1 MTRRITIAAPAAV
14 ALLLFAFTWLACG
27 VKSPP
32 IPPEEAR
39 PEQITDLHGASTHTG
54 IRLTW
59 GRPQRYASG
68 KRLTDLGDFVL
79 MRAQG
84 DGPFRQVAQ
93 IPVTDQGR
101 IQVQRVFNYDDTA
114 TTVGGAYRYA
124 VVARTTDDYESKPSN
139 VVTLVRKE
147 PAPTPNPE
155 TYMLPTPTP
164 LP

>member
-1 MTRRITIAAPAAV
+1 MTRCTVIAAL

-39 PEQITDLHGASTHTG
+39 PEQIVDLHGASSHNG

-59 GRPQRYASG
+59 GRPVRYASG
-68 KRLTDLGDFVL
+68 KRLTDLQGFVL
-79 MRAQG
+79 MRAEG
-84 DGPFRQVAQ
+84 DGPFHQVAE

-101 IQVQRVFNYDDTA
+101 IQVQHVFNYVDTA
-114 TTVGGAYRYA
+114 TTIGAAYRYA
-124 VVARTTDDYESKPSN
+124 VIARTTDDYESKPSN
-139 VVTLVRKE
+139 VVSLARTQ

-155 TYMLPTPTP
+155 TFMLPTPTP

>member
-1 MTRRITIAAPAAV
+1 MSRGTAIAAL
-14 ALLLFAFTWLACG
+14 ALLGFAFTWLACG

-39 PEQITDLHGASTHTG
+39 PEQITDLHGASSHTG

-59 GRPQRYASG
+59 GRPTRYASG
-68 KRLTDLGDFVL
+68 KRLADLQGFVL
-79 MRAQG
+79 MRSEG
-84 DGPFRQVAQ
+84 VGPFHQLAEV
-93 IPVTDQGR
+93 PVTDQGR
-101 IQVQRVFNYDDTA
+101 IQVQRVFNYVDGTA
-114 TTVGGAYRYA
+114 SLGSPYRYY
-124 VVARTTDDYESKPSN
+124 VIARTTDDYRSPPSN
-139 VVTLVRKE
+139 VISLVRTS